1 MSDLD
6 VFKKLFYGMPSLPAL
21 PEFYFSLANL
31 GLKSTSLHLPEM
43 HSSEN

>member
-31 GLKSTSLHLPEM
+31 GLKIHISALARDA
-43 HSSEN
+43 